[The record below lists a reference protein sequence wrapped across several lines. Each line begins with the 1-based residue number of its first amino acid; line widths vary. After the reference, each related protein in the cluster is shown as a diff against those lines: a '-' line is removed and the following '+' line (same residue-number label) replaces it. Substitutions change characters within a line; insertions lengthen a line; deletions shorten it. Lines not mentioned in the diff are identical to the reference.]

1 MKEIRGK
8 AVVTREYTINL
19 HKKLHGC
26 NFKKVAP
33 RAVDEIKKFAKK
45 LMKTKDV
52 RVDVKLNQL
61 VWSQG
66 VKHVPHKIRVRISR
80 KRNEDEDATVRSG
93 GVWGCGVVG

>member
-1 MKEIRGK
+1 MLLWCS
-8 AVVTREYTINL
+8 A
-19 HKKLHGC
+19 
-26 NFKKVAP
+26 

-80 KRNEDEDATVRSG
+80 KRNEDEDATAVMRLEADDENATAEDK
-93 GVWGCGVVG
+93 CDFP